1 MGKIEIVKIM
11 LMVFPEYM
19 LIKRD
24 SLCMWSCMNL
34 SKLLKYRIS
43 QMTFWKKK
51 KIFFFKTQ
59 NYDDRVFQIKLII
72 WLIAYTT
79 YTCTMFYLNL
89 GFQTQ
94 YACKCIQRLSA
105 HVQYLFITITLQ
117 QY

>member
-1 MGKIEIVKIM
+1 MYEILHEFVKIVKIPNFSNDI
-11 LMVFPEYM
+11 L
-19 LIKRD
+19 
-24 SLCMWSCMNL
+24 
-34 SKLLKYRIS
+34 
-43 QMTFWKKK
+43 KKK
-51 KIFFFKTQ
+51 ENIFFLNQ

-105 HVQYLFITITLQ
+105 HVQYLLYNYNTTTILGGQ
-117 QY
+117 ANVK